1 MADTV
6 DPEGAAA
13 GASRAEGPP
22 ADPPARGD
30 EAAHDA
36 GHSGEDEALDPDT
49 EAAVAAEVLAALE
62 GAAAPAPGAAGLAD
76 DDADAALEGED
87 GSDETRL
94 LEAADASLEGEPLDA
109 APTRASP
116 AAGAE
121 DDTRRLAERR
131 AAETVREPA
140 VTERDETA
148 RVPSAP
154 TAPAGREAGQ
164 EGEPEEAARAPAPG
178 SPPSGAPTAA
188 RAPSAAR
195 RLVPLAAFL
204 LPPLLLTLGSAT
216 VGFGA
221 LRTAWHG
228 RDHLEPNDRLAARAL
243 VGEGKVEGL
252 SSIDGDLDWFGVV
265 VPAERSLVLEVTPES
280 SGPGGIRVCD
290 LTGARLA
297 DSSAVAGTQRA
308 AVAARPVAQELAFC
322 VWGARRRYALSVR
335 FVDPSE
341 RFEPNDGPEQ
351 AALLP
356 LGRTSRVLC
365 NGVDWFRADV
375 PAGRALTVR
384 LVEGDEGL
392 RLARGTGAE
401 APGRGTGA
409 EAPGRALAFPV
420 VGAARRVSL
429 RVDGR
434 GLYSLDLALGDA
446 DPAAPPGPRTLPIMR
461 GAQPTGR
468 RRADAQP
475 IAPGRYPDLRCDDE
489 AWFLLEVPPD
499 GLARAAITFDPGH
512 ADLELEL
519 LSEDGSRL
527 DVSNG
532 SGAVEA
538 VHALQERGGA
548 VLVHVYGGTAPFGLV
563 VSSAGRRELP
573 AWAGALGPGRF
584 EDVAAS
590 GDDLWRVRLAAGER
604 LRARLGADR
613 GPRDGRSH
621 RLELFDADLQRIAGG
636 AWNVELDHVAPGARD
651 VYLRALSSTPTYDL
665 DVTVEPYDPAAGEGD
680 PSTPPGPAPRL
691 RAGTQV
697 LRVGPGELRRRIDLR
712 AGQEV
717 AVTLS
722 FRNADGD
729 VDAWLLD
736 AAEGELAAS
745 TGTSDREQLRHR
757 AQADGPVFLRLSTGG
772 SQQRVRIELALSGGS
787 EVLAPG
793 RHEGL
798 ECAGTRDVE
807 VAVPAGRRVVAEIAF
822 DAAACDLDLELRDAA
837 GRVVAA
843 SEGTG
848 ATERVAWLAP
858 TEQTVRLRVHN
869 GTGTF
874 TLDLRL
880 EDP

>member
-13 GASRAEGPP
+13 GASRAEGPAVGP
-22 ADPPARGD
+22 PGREVGAAD
-30 EAAHDA
+30 DA
-36 GHSGEDEALDPDT
+36 GQSSEDDALDPDT

-62 GAAAPAPGAAGLAD
+62 GAAGPPPAATGLAD
-76 DDADAALEGED
+76 DDADVALDGED

-94 LEAADASLEGEPLDA
+94 LEAADASLEGEALDA

-116 AAGAE
+116 AAG
-121 DDTRRLAERR
+121 DDDDGRSLAQRR

-148 RVPSAP
+148 RVPSAQ
-154 TAPAGREAGQ
+154 TGHAGQEAGQ
-164 EGEPEEAARAPAPG
+164 EGEPEEVARAPGPASPG
-178 SPPSGAPTAA
+178 PGAPKTA
-188 RAPSAAR
+188 RAPSTAR

-308 AVAARPVAQELAFC
+308 AVAAQPVAQELAFC

-365 NGVDWFRADV
+365 SGVDWFRADV

-384 LVEGDEGL
+384 LVEGGEGL
-392 RLARGTGAE
+392 RLSRGTDAE
-401 APGRGTGA
+401 L
-409 EAPGRALAFPV
+409 PGRALTFPV

-446 DPAAPPGPRTLPIMR
+446 DPAAPSGPRALPVVR

-468 RRADAQP
+468 TRADAQP
-475 IAPGRYPDLRCDDE
+475 IAPGRYPDLRCDDD

-519 LSEDGSRL
+519 LSEDGTPLEASH
-527 DVSNG
+527 G

-538 VHALQERGGA
+538 AHAQLERGGA
-548 VLVHVYGGTAPFGLV
+548 VLVHVYGGQAPFGLV

-573 AWAGALGPGRF
+573 AWAGTLGPGRF

-621 RLELFDADLQRIAGG
+621 RLELFDADLERIAGG
-636 AWNVELDHVAPGARD
+636 AWNVEVDHVAPGTRD

-665 DVTVEPYDPAAGEGD
+665 DVTVEPYDPSAADEGD

-691 RAGTQV
+691 RTGTQFV
-697 LRVGPGELRRRIDLR
+697 TVGPGELRRRIDLR

-717 AVTLS
+717 EVTLS
-722 FRNADGD
+722 FRNAAGD

-757 AQADGPVFLRLSTGG
+757 ALVDGPVFLRVTPGG
-772 SQQRVRIELALSGGS
+772 GQQRVRVVLALSGGH
-787 EVLAPG
+787 EALAPG

-798 ECAGTRDVE
+798 ECAGTREVE

-848 ATERVAWLAP
+848 PTERVVWLAP

-869 GTGTF
+869 GTGSF